1 MDAWHFRASVSKC
14 KVQNMEQ
21 LHAECDWAQHNLKHR
36 MLQKTY
42 RHMHS
47 TGTVGPASGS
57 QYTSMDAA
65 HWSSKQRARQDM
77 HTEVAR
83 TDEALSPSFLT
94 CTSPHRCSHW
104 RGQSMWQVT
113 LTHVKQG
120 FRKATIQTIASTF
133 LARGSPY
140 CSSYWICS
148 SVSGVRPCC
157 SHWGGTYTD
166 CSCTCPYMCLQLV
179 DMFWINEWR
188 KCANKSCKYLRH
200 NVQHI

>member
-1 MDAWHFRASVSKC
+1 MDAWHCGASVSKC

-36 MLQKTY
+36 MLRKTY

-65 HWSSKQRARQDM
+65 HWSSKQRALQDM
-77 HTEVAR
+77 YTEVAW
-83 TDEALSPSFLT
+83 TDEALSLSFLT

-133 LARGSPY
+133 LACGSPIALVNEY
-140 CSSYWICS
+140 VAPWVV
-148 SVSGVRPCC
+148 SVLAGAIEEVFRPSMVRVLNLLLIN
-157 SHWGGTYTD
+157 W
-166 CSCTCPYMCLQLV
+166 V
-179 DMFWINEWR
+179 IFWINEWH
-188 KCANKSCKYLRH
+188 KCAK
-200 NVQHI
+200 